1 MNTIKS
7 IDNLFPVLLVF
18 ALAVG
23 VQPALADLEADCRE
37 EAAEYDIH
45 PEGIEEYVQACIE
58 SQGGI
63 EPVNEETDSSA
74 ENEISPQDQ

>member
-1 MNTIKS
+1 MNRIKPLDS
-7 IDNLFPVLLVF
+7 LFPAILVF

-23 VQPALADLEADCRE
+23 VQPALADMEAVCRK
-37 EAAEYDIH
+37 EAAEYDIN
-45 PEGIEEYVQACIE
+45 PESVEEYVQACIE

-63 EPVNEETDSSA
+63 ETVNEETDSSA